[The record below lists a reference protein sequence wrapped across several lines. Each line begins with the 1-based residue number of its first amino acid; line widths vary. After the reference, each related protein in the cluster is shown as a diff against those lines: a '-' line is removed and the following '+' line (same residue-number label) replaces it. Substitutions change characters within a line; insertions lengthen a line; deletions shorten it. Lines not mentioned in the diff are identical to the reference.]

1 MTVRSELSYE
11 EYRAWCASRVPPL
24 VDEGTHARADGW
36 RGGDQRW
43 PRGECS
49 DYDLGFDDG
58 RTPFSLRL
66 TVAAVPEDDACPV
79 TVRSVESK
87 AVITPRSKGSR

>member
-24 VDEGTHARADGW
+24 VDEG
-36 RGGDQRW
+36 
-43 PRGECS
+43 
-49 DYDLGFDDG
+49 
-58 RTPFSLRL
+58 TPFSLRL